1 LDSLLEIDDFVVHKV
16 LIYFHLFLKVAHLT
30 FVDQLQDPRAGIFYS
45 LGTLLL
51 QVEDFVS
58 YLCLEVSIRLIMDVL
73 ALEMQLP
80 SLAFDEIKIFEV
92 VHHE

>member
-1 LDSLLEIDDFVVHKV
+1 MSD
-16 LIYFHLFLKVAHLT
+16 
-30 FVDQLQDPRAGIFYS
+30 
-45 LGTLLL
+45 LG
-51 QVEDFVS
+51 
-58 YLCLEVSIRLIMDVL
+58 LEVPVRLVMDVL